1 MNLPEDDI
9 RLFNDSLDRCV
20 ADPRFMDLFYDN
32 FIGGSPEVAAKFA
45 GTDMEKQKRLLK
57 ASLYTAMLAADGN
70 EPALAHLEH
79 LGRHHRAL
87 RIGAGLYD
95 YWRDCLLATVEE
107 CGGLIDVR
115 AAGVWRRVLA
125 VAIGLM
131 KPEAEAG

>member
-20 ADPRFMDLFYDN
+20 ADPRFMDVFYDR

-45 GTDMEKQKRLLK
+45 ATDMDKQKRLLK
-57 ASLYTAMLAADGN
+57 ASLYTAMLTADGN
-70 EPALAHLEH
+70 GPALVHLEL

-87 RIGAGLYD
+87 GIGAELYD
-95 YWRDCLLATVEE
+95 YWRDCLLATVKE

-115 AAGVWRRVLA
+115 AADVWRRVLA
-125 VAIGLM
+125 VAIGIM
-131 KPEAEAG
+131 KPDAE